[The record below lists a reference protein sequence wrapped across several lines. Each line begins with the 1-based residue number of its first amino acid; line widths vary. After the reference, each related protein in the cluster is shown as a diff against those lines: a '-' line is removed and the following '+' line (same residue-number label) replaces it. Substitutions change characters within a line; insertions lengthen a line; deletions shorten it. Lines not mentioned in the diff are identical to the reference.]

1 MTNSFEKSPA
11 KGQSAF
17 DLEDSLLVKRFIGGD
32 SGAFDEIV
40 KKYAET
46 ITNLVNRLLGWPG
59 EVDDVTQDVFLAAF
73 LGLKKF
79 RSDAS
84 LKTWLFTIA
93 INMTKSFKAK
103 RLLRNKHLRDIKTEI
118 NFDGQA
124 SAADDKVTDEE
135 KFQQVRSVINSL
147 SHKYR
152 QPIVLR
158 YLYEFEISQISQ
170 MLGVSI
176 NVVNTRLSRAR
187 EKLKTSLSKT
197 VEK

>member
-1 MTNSFEKSPA
+1 MTNSFEKSSA
-11 KGQSAF
+11 KGQSTF
-17 DLEDSLLVKRFIGGD
+17 DLEDSLLVKRFIDGD
-32 SGAFDEIV
+32 SSAFDEIV
-40 KKYAET
+40 EKYAET

-59 EVDDVTQDVFLAAF
+59 EVEDITQDVFLAAF

-93 INMTKSFKAK
+93 INATKTFKAK
-103 RLLRNKHLRDIKTEI
+103 RLLRSKHLRNIKTEI
-118 NFDGQA
+118 DFNGLT
-124 SAADDKVTDEE
+124 SADDKIADEE
-135 KFQQVRSVINSL
+135 KFQQVRTVINNL

>member
-11 KGQSAF
+11 KGQSTF

-32 SGAFDEIV
+32 SSAFDEIV
-40 KKYAET
+40 EKYAEI
-46 ITNLVNRLLGWPG
+46 ITNLINRLLGWPG
-59 EVDDVTQDVFLAAF
+59 EVEDITQDVFLAAF

-103 RLLRNKHLRDIKTEI
+103 RLLRNKHLRDIKAEI
-118 NFDGQA
+118 DFD
-124 SAADDKVTDEE
+124 SAVSADDKIADEE
-135 KFQQVRSVINSL
+135 KFQQIRSVIYSL
-147 SHKYR
+147 SHKYH

-158 YLYEFEISQISQ
+158 YLYDFEISQISQ
-170 MLGVSI
+170 MLGVSV
-176 NVVNTRLSRAR
+176 NVINTRLSRAR
-187 EKLKTSLSKT
+187 EKMKNSLSKI
-197 VEK
+197 VDQ